1 MLIQLERDGLLH
13 IPAGAANFEV
23 RDDFRLPL
31 DVDLLAVYP
40 HAHYL
45 GHLLE
50 GYAILPGGARLSL
63 IRIPDWDPA
72 WQAVYRYSAPVFL
85 PKGTV
90 LSMRF
95 HYDNSERNPR
105 NPNSPPKVVV
115 GGNQAADEM
124 AHLWFQLLP
133 RGQGDQRMVLQE
145 AIMQH
150 RLENYPADFSALF
163 NLGALRLSRKEI
175 LPAIV
180 YLQRALRSEPEQPT
194 ALNSLGVAL
203 QSDGKSD
210 EAAEQFRHA
219 LRIQPD
225 YTDARYNLANLL
237 AMQGKMEESAANFRQ
252 VLAAIPGD
260 VNVRE
265 HLVAALTQLGASA
278 FSDGRARVAADY
290 YRELVE
296 LEPGNADLHNN
307 FGIVLVRIGD
317 ISGGIEQFSAALKAD
332 PGHQPAR
339 KNLDLAR
346 KKLQQ

>member
-13 IPAGAANFEV
+13 IPAGATNFEV
-23 RDDFRLPL
+23 SDDFRLPL
-31 DVDLLAVYP
+31 DVDLLAIYP

-45 GHLLE
+45 GHVLE
-50 GYAILPGGARLSL
+50 GYATLPGGARLSL

-95 HYDNSERNPR
+95 YYDNSARNPR
-105 NPNSPPKVVV
+105 NPNSPPKVAI

-163 NLGALRLSRKEI
+163 NLGALRLNRKDI
-175 LPAIV
+175 PSAIDF
-180 YLQRALRSEPEQPT
+180 LRRALRSDPEQPT

-203 QSDGKSD
+203 QSDGKSS

-219 LRIQPD
+219 LRIQQD

-237 AMQGKMEESAANFRQ
+237 AIQGNMEESAANFRQ
-252 VLAAIPGD
+252 VLAAAPSD
-260 VNVRE
+260 VNARE

-278 FSDGRARVAADY
+278 FSEGRARVASDY

-296 LEPGNADLHNN
+296 LEPGNADLRNN

-317 ISGGIEQFSAALKAD
+317 IPGAIEQFSAALKAD
-332 PGHQPAR
+332 PSHQPAR
-339 KNLDLAR
+339 RNLDLAR
-346 KKLQQ
+346 KKIQ